1 MDVGTRRLILLVDD
15 VDYHASVSRA
25 QVQSAE
31 SDADFIS
38 FADAAA
44 GGARDYVLALTLKQN
59 TSFTSLWSIIWSRA
73 GEDVP
78 FELWPTGKPA
88 DGLPTEDQPLI
99 EGIATVTE
107 PDGVL
112 AGGEA
117 NVSNT
122 ARMTTEVEWPCV
134 ARPTKTPAAPA
145 P

>member
-1 MDVGTRRLILLVDD
+1 MDVGTRRLVLLVDD
-15 VDYHASVSRA
+15 VDYTSSVSRA

-31 SDADFIS
+31 TDSDFVS

-59 TSFTSLWSIIWSRA
+59 TAANSLWSIIWMQA
-73 GEDVP
+73 GDDLG
-78 FELWPTGKPA
+78 FELWPNGKPVDA
-88 DGLPTEDQPLI
+88 IPTEAQPLI

-112 AGGEA
+112 VGGEA

-122 ARMTTEVEWPCV
+122 ARMTTEVEWPTIGK
-134 ARPTKTPAAPA
+134 PTRTPVPA
-145 P
+145 